1 MAELTR
7 RTFLTHASIG
17 VAAGAVTGGL
27 AALPRLSEEALGP
40 VDMPAAA
47 ATESVDGLIA
57 HVRNVSTGEVAL
69 MVGTREVIHRD
80 RPLAARLAHLARSS
94 GD

>member
-1 MAELTR
+1 MVELTR

-27 AALPRLSEEALGP
+27 TALPRLARDPSEA
-40 VDMPAAA
+40 VDAPTSA
-47 ATESVDGLIA
+47 ATESVEGLIV
-57 HVRNVSTGEVAL
+57 HVRDAQTGDIAL
-69 MVGTREVIHRD
+69 MAGTREVVRRD
-80 RPLAARLAHLARSS
+80 PSLAARLARLARSS